1 MVGNT
6 MFNVQIN
13 NRLKDIKGSKNDF
26 GGVSVIAIG
35 DLFQLQPVM
44 DAYIFKDLDNSQ
56 YSILAPNL
64 WQEHFKMFELN
75 EIMRQRESKVFA
87 EILNR
92 LREGNHTDHDI
103 LKIKERIINDDNSL
117 INIPHLFTQNIKVN
131 DFNER
136 VHQAA
141 TGEKHTIKSQD
152 SVVGA
157 TSSELREKIM
167 RQIPDDPRKTKI
179 VSNLSLAEGQ
189 RTELAM
195 NIRTEDGLT
204 NGAGNVV
211 KQVQLY
217 QKDKPYGIIW
227 VQFDHADVGQK
238 TRHDNRHLY
247 VQGIQSAWTPI
258 KPITTQFAVGKNKT
272 AQVVRKQFPLR
283 PAAAKTI
290 HRSQGDT
297 ETKIVVNFDTKRAI
311 PHIHYVGLSRV
322 TTIEGLHITN
332 LCESKIAVNP
342 DVQTEM
348 KRLRNSG
355 CLKLSV
361 LPLYAANPIAF
372 KICYLNTRSL
382 HKHIDDIRKDLNYSS
397 ADISIFSE
405 TRFINSDH
413 DSMYTIDGYDLF
425 RNDSQS
431 FNETT
436 RPFGGTAIYS
446 RIKFIPGHPYNFNKN
461 SVELTVMRCMDLPHV
476 TIIGVYRSP
485 KVPVRQ
491 LCAALT
497 QVLSHSTTSYNVFI
511 GDFNI
516 NWLNETDR
524 FSLYNLFFTEHNYRQ
539 LVSCYT
545 TDSRTSIDHVYTNL
559 PQSQTQLHV
568 LETYFSDH
576 KSICVLINCFNTEMG

>member
-1 MVGNT
+1 
-6 MFNVQIN
+6 
-13 NRLKDIKGSKNDF
+13 
-26 GGVSVIAIG
+26 
-35 DLFQLQPVM
+35 
-44 DAYIFKDLDNSQ
+44 
-56 YSILAPNL
+56 
-64 WQEHFKMFELN
+64 
-75 EIMRQRESKVFA
+75 MRQIESKVFA

-167 RQIPDDPRKTKI
+167 RQIPDDPRKTKQI
-179 VSNLSLAEGQ
+179 VSNLSLAEDQ

-217 QKDKPYGIIW
+217 QKDKAYGIIW
-227 VQFDHADVGQK
+227 VQFDHADVGEK

-247 VQGIQSAWTPI
+247 VQGIQSSWTPI

-348 KRLRNSG
+348 KRLRSSG
-355 CLKLSV
+355 CVKLSV

-425 RNDSQS
+425 GNDSQS

-446 RIKFIPGHPYNFNKN
+446 RIKFISGHPYNFNKN
-461 SVELTVMRCMDLPHV
+461 SVEITVMRCMDLPHV

-485 KVPVRQ
+485 KVPLRQ

-524 FSLYNLFFTEHNYRQ
+524 FSLYNLLITEHNYRQ